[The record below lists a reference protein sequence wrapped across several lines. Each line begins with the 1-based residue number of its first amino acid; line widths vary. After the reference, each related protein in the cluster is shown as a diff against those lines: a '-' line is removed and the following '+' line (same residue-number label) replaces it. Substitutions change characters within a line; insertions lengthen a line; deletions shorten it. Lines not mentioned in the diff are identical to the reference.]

1 MSTIVE
7 PIIRIESVS
16 KSFGPLEVL
25 HGVDLEVFPGEVV
38 CIIGPSGSG
47 KSTLLRCVNHLER
60 PDGGIVRLGGEI
72 VGVRESRGQL
82 VEIPPADL
90 ARQRTEIGM
99 VFQSFNLFG
108 HMTVLENIIEA
119 PIQVL
124 GTPRAEAQ
132 THAKQLLEWVR
143 LEGKES
149 AYPRQLSGGQ
159 QQRAAIARALAMR
172 PKVMLFDE
180 PTSALD
186 PETVGEVLSVMRRLA
201 SEGLTMMVVTHEI
214 EFARE
219 VADRVVFMDDGRIV
233 EVGAADQVLDAPRE
247 ERTRRFL
254 SRILNTRSDADD

>member
-1 MSTIVE
+1 MTTLAE
-7 PIIRIESVS
+7 PIVRIQSVS
-16 KSFGPLEVL
+16 KNFGPLEVL
-25 HGVDLEVFPGEVV
+25 HGVDLEVFRGEVV
-38 CIIGPSGSG
+38 CVIGPSGSG
-47 KSTLLRCVNHLER
+47 KSTLLRCINHLEA
-60 PDGGIVRLGGEI
+60 PSVGVVWLDGETI
-72 VGVRESRGQL
+72 GVRESRGQL
-82 VEIPPADL
+82 VEVAPAEL

-119 PIQVL
+119 PTQVL
-124 GTPRAEAQ
+124 GTPRAEAE
-132 THAKQLLEWVR
+132 THARQLLEWVR

-149 AYPRQLSGGQ
+149 TYPRQLSGGQ

-172 PKVMLFDE
+172 PRVMLFDE

-201 SEGLTMMVVTHEI
+201 SEGLTMIVVTHEI

-233 EVGAADQVLDAPRE
+233 EMGTPEQVLDSPRE
-247 ERTRRFL
+247 ERTQRFL
-254 SRILNTRSDADD
+254 SRILNTRADVDE

>member
-1 MSTIVE
+1 MTTLTE
-7 PIIRIESVS
+7 PIIRIQSVS
-16 KSFGPLEVL
+16 KSFGPLQVL
-25 HGVDLEVFPGEVV
+25 HGVDLDVFRGEVV
-38 CIIGPSGSG
+38 CVIGPSGSG
-47 KSTLLRCVNHLER
+47 KSTLLRCINHLEA
-60 PDGGIVRLGGEI
+60 PTAGVVWLGGESI
-72 VGVRESRGQL
+72 GVRETRGQL
-82 VEIPPADL
+82 VEVSPAEL

-124 GTPRAEAQ
+124 GTPRVEAE
-132 THAKQLLEWVR
+132 THARQLLDWVR

-149 AYPRQLSGGQ
+149 TYPRQLSGGQ

-172 PKVMLFDE
+172 PTVMLFDE

-201 SEGLTMMVVTHEI
+201 SEGLTMIVVTHEI

-219 VADRVVFMDDGRIV
+219 VADRVVFMDDGRVV
-233 EVGAADQVLDAPRE
+233 EIGAARQVLDAPRE
-247 ERTRRFL
+247 ERTQRFL
-254 SRILNTRSDADD
+254 SRILNTRADVDD